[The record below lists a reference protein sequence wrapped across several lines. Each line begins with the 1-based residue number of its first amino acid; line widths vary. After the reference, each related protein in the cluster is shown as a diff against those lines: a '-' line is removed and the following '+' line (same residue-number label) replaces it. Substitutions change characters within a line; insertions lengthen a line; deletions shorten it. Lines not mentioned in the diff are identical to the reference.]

1 MSILEVCGRTISQ
14 LVEKPNRNLVRA
26 LRIGQRQQHW
36 IIGGLSSQCAVNL
49 VQPFRQLVVTIISAQ
64 RAVIGDVVAPPHKGV
79 HRAQGITLPPWKY
92 DKRVV
97 KVFCGGAGDAPAD
110 GVRHIELRSSRREL
124 HWRISHGGAQRCFSC
139 GFPNIFP
146 SAARATRASFR
157 AFEMAGRLP
166 STA

>member
-1 MSILEVCGRTISQ
+1 MGQFLKSLVPRGQRTGGALWLSILEVCGRTISQ

-36 IIGGLSSQCAVNL
+36 IIGGLSSQCAVTL

-97 KVFCGGAGDAPAD
+97 KVSCGGAGDAPAD
-110 GVRHIELRSSRREL
+110 RVRPITLRANSRAL
-124 HWRISHGGAQRCFSC
+124 HSRTS
-139 GFPNIFP
+139 P
-146 SAARATRASFR
+146 ARAQ
-157 AFEMAGRLP
+157 
-166 STA
+166 